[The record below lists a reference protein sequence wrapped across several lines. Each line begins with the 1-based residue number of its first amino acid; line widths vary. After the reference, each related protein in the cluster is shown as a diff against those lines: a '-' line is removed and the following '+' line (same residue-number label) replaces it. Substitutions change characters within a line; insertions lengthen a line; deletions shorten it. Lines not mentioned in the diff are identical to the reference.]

1 VVNANDFKTALTG
14 GLWFEENTNDPAEVV
29 YPYAVY
35 SFYPGDADYDSAD
48 KWYDPIYVLTIYE
61 SGESDPLT
69 LLTHGKKLNDR
80 LVDSEAS
87 LTMDNYTMLSVDL
100 LNTPQPDR
108 TVDREWSLET
118 RFRLRIEKK

>member
-1 VVNANDFKTALTG
+1 VDLGEISKAIYVHLVVNANDFKTALTG

-61 SGESDPLT
+61 SGEFN
-69 LLTHGKKLNDR
+69 HG
-80 LVDSEAS
+80 
-87 LTMDNYTMLSVDL
+87 
-100 LNTPQPDR
+100 
-108 TVDREWSLET
+108 
-118 RFRLRIEKK
+118 